1 MTRPGGARTPNSP
14 SLSTFSIVAYD
25 PALPEWGVAVQ
36 SRFLAV
42 GAIVPWA
49 RFGAGA
55 VATQA
60 HGNVSFGPQGL
71 SLMGQGFSAQETLEQ
86 LLATDGERESRQV
99 GLVDAQGA
107 TASFTG
113 AECRPWAGS
122 LRGKYYSVQGNLLH
136 GRATL
141 EAMAQAFE
149 DGAGELADRLV
160 SSLAAGQQA
169 GGDRRGQQAA
179 ALLVV
184 RAQGSYG
191 QDDDRHVDLRV
202 DDAPQ
207 PIAQLQTLLDLHHLL
222 YVPPEPDDWMSVEGK
237 LARDLQRV
245 LRHTGWY
252 AGPVTGSF
260 DRPMGQALASLM
272 AAENLEERFSEDE
285 GLIDRRA
292 VTMLLRR
299 YEGDLFTSAS
309 SP

>member
-1 MTRPGGARTPNSP
+1 MTQPSRTAISYSP
-14 SLSTFSIVAYD
+14 SLSTFSIVAHD

-60 HGNVSFGPQGL
+60 RGNVSFGPQGL
-71 SLMGQGFSAQETLEQ
+71 SLMSQGLHAQKTLDQ
-86 LLATDGERESRQV
+86 LLASDDQRESRQV

-107 TASFTG
+107 TANFTG

-122 LRGKYYSVQGNLLH
+122 LSGKHYSVQGNLLH
-136 GRATL
+136 SGATL

-160 SSLAAGQQA
+160 ASLVAGQQA

-191 QDDDRHVDLRV
+191 QDDDRYIDLRV

-207 PIAQLQTLLDLHHLL
+207 PIDQLQALLDLHHLL
-222 YVPPEPDDWMSVEGK
+222 YIPPEPDDWAPVEGE

-252 AGPVTGSF
+252 AGPVTGNY
-260 DRPMGQALASLM
+260 DRPTGQALASLM
-272 AAENLEERFSEDE
+272 AVENLEERFREDK

-292 VTMLLRR
+292 LTMLLRR
-299 YEGDLFTSAS
+299 CGL
-309 SP
+309 